1 MIDSSKRPASAEV
14 TVFTPMLSPARH
26 SLDDSPVT
34 LGRAAECTIP
44 IKDRYLSRKHAEIV
58 SSNGGWVLK
67 DCGSANGTFLNGT
80 RVQHDL
86 PLKSG
91 DRIKLGDTEI
101 VFQSDPSTERMIS
114 VPDRELSAT
123 ISIPLTEITN
133 QLSEPSGKSLERL
146 RILNAL
152 AMELIEDRPLDEVF
166 SFIVDR
172 VMEHLRPSRAAIGVI
187 SEGGRSFDSV
197 EVRRQ
202 NTSDT
207 SDLSISKTLLAE
219 VVEERKALAYVDVSV
234 DEKLSRAMSIVAQ
247 GIHSVLCAPIMIGNA
262 VVGVLYVDY
271 LFTQRTIS
279 EEDVR
284 LVAQIGQFAAV
295 KLETT
300 RLREAAFQKQR
311 IDEELRTAY
320 LIQRGL
326 LPESS
331 PLVPGYSFSGM
342 SKPCRAVSGDY
353 YDFVARPDGKVYFVI
368 ADVSGKGLTAALLM
382 AGLQAAF
389 RIFTKSDPDPSTLV
403 KQLNGALHEN
413 LPQSKFVTLFAGR
426 LDPEA
431 GEIEFAN
438 AGHNPPLIVTA
449 NSVARL
455 ANTDI
460 LLGMFTNAEYRNQAL
475 KLEPGDALV
484 LYTDGVTEASRGDD
498 EEEFGMDRLQE
509 VVGPLYGHE
518 AEELTRCLE
527 ESVTEYLGETHCGDD
542 VTMVVVCRN
551 PSPA

>member
-1 MIDSSKRPASAEV
+1 MDLTKQPPSAEV
-14 TVFTPMLSPARH
+14 TVFTPMVSPAKH
-26 SLDDSPVT
+26 ALANDTIT

-58 SSNGGWVLK
+58 SLNGGWVLK
-67 DCGSANGTFLNGT
+67 DCGSANGTFLNGS
-80 RVQHDL
+80 RVEHDL

-101 VFQSDPSTERMIS
+101 VFQSDPSTERLIS
-114 VPDRELSAT
+114 IPDRELSAT
-123 ISIPLTEITN
+123 ISIPLADITD
-133 QLSEPSGKSLERL
+133 QWTEPSGKSLERL

-152 AMELIEDRPLDEVF
+152 AMELIEDHPLDQVF

-172 VMEHLRPSRAAIGVI
+172 VMEHLRPSRAAIGVM
-187 SEGGRSFDSV
+187 SEDGKSFNNV

-207 SDLSISKTLLAE
+207 SELSISQTLLAE
-219 VVEERKALAYVDVSV
+219 VVEERRALAYVDVSV
-234 DEKLSRAMSIVAQ
+234 DEKLSQAMSIVAQ
-247 GIHSVLCAPIMIGNA
+247 GIHSVLCAPIMIGDS

-295 KLETT
+295 KLENT
-300 RLREAAFQKQR
+300 RLREDALQKRR

-326 LPESS
+326 LPSS
-331 PLVPGYSFSGM
+331 APQIPGYSFAGM

-353 YDFVARPDGKVYFVI
+353 YDFVVRPDGTVYFVI

-389 RIFTKSDPDPSTLV
+389 RIFTKGDPDPSTLV
-403 KQLNGALHEN
+403 TSLNAALHEN

-426 LDPEA
+426 LDPTA
-431 GEIEFAN
+431 GEIVFAN
-438 AGHNPPLIVTA
+438 AGHNPPLIVSA
-449 NSVARL
+449 GSVSRL

-460 LLGMFTNAEYRNQAL
+460 LLGMFTNAAYRNQSL

-498 EEEFGMDRLQE
+498 EEEFGMDRLQDEMAPLHGHDAE
-509 VVGPLYGHE
+509 VITRHME
-518 AEELTRCLE
+518 A
-527 ESVTEYLGETHCGDD
+527 SVTEFLGDAHCGDD

-551 PSPA
+551 PQSV